1 MRWKAYFYLNGE
13 NRTEKTGNFGLPSNK
28 AAPAIKEMKQFEEDL
43 VNLITNISFREV
55 NDPFLEKVDNDVKKV
70 LPITF
75 LFSPIRQQTFT
86 KLPRITKKL
95 LNENITKSY
104 KISKSNIVHDINE
117 ELRDISNHLS
127 IGNRI
132 DRMPKQN
139 AFVTVKDH
147 KENFPINLNC
157 HLINPAKSELGKVS
171 KIILDRINDNITTTM
186 CVNANRVV
194 QEDR

>member
-1 MRWKAYFYLNGE
+1 MNASDNVSVFAD
-13 NRTEKTGNFGLPSNK
+13 KT
-28 AAPAIKEMKQFEEDL
+28 
-43 VNLITNISFREV
+43 TNIYETT
-55 NDPFLEKVDNDVKKV
+55 PDNY
-70 LPITF
+70 
-75 LFSPIRQQTFT
+75 
-86 KLPRITKKL
+86 KKL

-132 DRMPKQN
+132 DIMPKRN
-139 AFVTVKDH
+139 GFVNVKDH

-171 KIILDRINDNITTTM
+171 KIILDRTNDNIRRAM
-186 CVNANRVV
+186 YVNQWKNSKSV
-194 QEDR
+194 QKDRLQFKPHVSIF